1 MTTPAPVAA
10 APTAPAAAI
19 PPPITPGIA
28 RQLHITIA
36 LLTVGLLAF
45 DIATSAPLLRVLAH
59 LAYALLPV
67 VWLCG
72 NWITLDR
79 QEADEMSPEM
89 RRQLQARKRR
99 WHSTYATAAAA
110 WIVLVLGQ
118 DALGLRPLPS
128 DALLAIPLQVI
139 ILLAVLASVGVV
151 TCFYFNEVVARCPN
165 PHLALANRILR
176 ILVGALILATL
187 SAIALHLAIPH
198 AGRIGLILLTSLNLV
213 LVVELLLRAG
223 AHFFRPRRPGHYQ
236 RERLDF
242 FVLEMLAH
250 PSNATRVFRDLLH
263 RQLGFEASQSQF
275 FKTFARGLVPALLA
289 SVLLLWSLSSAVLLT
304 PGERALVLRF
314 GRPTGILLDAG
325 LHWKAPWPID
335 RIRTVDVGQVRQTR
349 VGSHRQTD
357 TSGAIYREGEPI
369 LWSNAHGV
377 EHDELLILAPP
388 ADMLADSLPGEAP
401 PPGRTA
407 KTPSISLAGVDVT
420 VDYRVRDPQ
429 RYLLSATDPDACFT
443 AIAMATASRTL
454 LRHDIDTLF
463 CQGRIDLPDILR
475 SEIQSA
481 SDAFGLGL
489 AVLHVGIG
497 GVHPPQVVATDF
509 EAFVSAQ
516 QGRETAIET
525 AQQFAIRD
533 LVGVSGSMEQ
543 SADLLA
549 AMTAS
554 ADTAQ
559 LTAHLD
565 PCEGTVAQILSAAQ
579 AYRWQRPST
588 ERGQAGRFIAERLLY
603 RAAPR
608 AYLNHRVMTTIE
620 SALADARKYMLV
632 GNRDQLIIRLT
643 TNPTDP

>member
-1 MTTPAPVAA
+1 MTAPAP
-10 APTAPAAAI
+10 APAAAAPAGAI
-19 PPPITPGIA
+19 PPPSAPGLA
-28 RQLHITIA
+28 LQLQI
-36 LLTVGLLAF
+36 TVGLLAVGLLLF

-79 QEADEMSPEM
+79 READDMSPEM
-89 RRQLQARKRR
+89 RHPLQTRKHL
-99 WHSTYATAAAA
+99 WHRTYATLVAA
-110 WIVLVLGQ
+110 WIVFVLGQ
-118 DALGLRPLPS
+118 DAFGLRPLPT
-128 DALLAIPLQVI
+128 DTLLAVPLQAI
-139 ILLAVLASVGVV
+139 ILLATLASAGLIA
-151 TCFYFNEVVARCPN
+151 CFYFNEAIARCPN

-176 ILVGALILATL
+176 ILVGALIAATL
-187 SAIALHLAIPH
+187 SATANHLAIPQ
-198 AGRIGLILLTSLNLV
+198 AGRLGLILLTSLNLL
-213 LVVELLLRAG
+213 LVAELLLRGG
-223 AHFFRPRRPGHYQ
+223 ASFFRPRRPGHYQ

-250 PSNATRVFRDLLH
+250 PSNAVRISRDLLH

-275 FKTFARGLVPALLA
+275 FKTFASGLLPAVLA
-289 SVLLLWSLSSAVLLT
+289 SVLLLWGLSAVVLLD

-314 GRPTGILLDAG
+314 GRPTGLLLDAG
-325 LHWKAPWPID
+325 LHVTAPWPID
-335 RIRTVDVGQVRQTR
+335 HIRTVDVGRVRQTR

-377 EHDELLILAPP
+377 EHDELLIVAPP

-401 PPGRTA
+401 PPGRTS

-420 VDYRVRDPQ
+420 VDYRVCDPQ
-429 RYLLSATDPDACFT
+429 RYLLAATDPDACFS

-475 SEIQSA
+475 CEIQTA

-489 AVLHVGIG
+489 TVLHVGIG
-497 GVHPPQVVATDF
+497 GVHPPQVVAMDF
-509 EAFVSAQ
+509 EACVSAQ
-516 QGRETAIET
+516 QGRETAIQT

-554 ADTAQ
+554 ADEAQ
-559 LTAHLD
+559 LVAHLD
-565 PCEGTVAQILSAAQ
+565 PFEGAVAQILSAAQ
-579 AYRWQRPST
+579 AYRWQRPNL
-588 ERGQAGRFIAERLLY
+588 ERGQAGRFAAERLLY
-603 RAAPR
+603 HAAPR
-608 AYLNHRVMTTIE
+608 AYLNHRVMTAIE
-620 SALADARKYMLV
+620 SALADARKYMLI

-643 TNPTDP
+643 TRPSDP